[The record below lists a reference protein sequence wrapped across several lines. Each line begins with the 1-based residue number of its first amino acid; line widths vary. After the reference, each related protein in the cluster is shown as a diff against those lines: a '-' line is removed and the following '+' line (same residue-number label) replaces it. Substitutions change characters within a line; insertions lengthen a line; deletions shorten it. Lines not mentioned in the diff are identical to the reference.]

1 MIRLSKWIT
10 RIVPLVFLFVT
21 PSAGLAQDA
30 DVTSASPRRL
40 MQAAVGRALIATGLQ
55 IESGSVETG
64 MFTTAWTPID
74 SGGVPVL
81 TRDIAKPGPWRRAE
95 YRINMSLS
103 IAADGVM
110 SSGLRAEILAWPVGS
125 TATDAGTALT
135 SNGGLERSFMQ
146 AVGAEVD
153 RIAHLFPHD
162 QADAE
167 NSAQRAAPSTQAA
180 K

>member
-110 SSGLRAEILAWPVGS
+110 SSGLRA
-125 TATDAGTALT
+125 
-135 SNGGLERSFMQ
+135 NGGLERSFMQ